1 MDEDIYY
8 VDTRN
13 AEPIVVSRTYGPGQV
28 PGGVPGRVI
37 GVTRSPRVVTPVAT
51 PGGRYGSMYGNP
63 YAGSAMTPYGSP
75 YGAPIGASLGGLFG
89 GMTGGQ
95 LVDLV
100 AQIFAAVMPLPTA
113 PTATSDP
120 ATDVPNMILFTNAL
134 AQYAKRD
141 EQIRTLGSLVTK
153 LLG

>member
-1 MDEDIYY
+1 MEEDEIYY

-13 AEPIVVSRTYGPGQV
+13 AEPIVVSRSYGPNQIQ
-28 PGGVPGRVI
+28 PGGRVI
-37 GVTRSPRVVTPVAT
+37 GVTRSPRVITPMGA
-51 PGGRYGSMYGNP
+51 PGSRYAGPYGGGRYMANSAGYGFG
-63 YAGSAMTPYGSP
+63 AGA
-75 YGAPIGASLGGLFG
+75 ALGGMFG

-95 LVDLV
+95 LVDLI
-100 AQIFAAVMPLPTA
+100 AQVFAAVMPLPTA

-120 ATDVPNMILFTNAL
+120 STDVPNMILYTQAI

-141 EQIRTLGSLVTK
+141 EQVRTLGGLVSK

>member
-1 MDEDIYY
+1 MEEDEIYY

-28 PGGVPGRVI
+28 PGQVPGRVI
-37 GVTRSPRVVTPVAT
+37 GVTRSPRVVSPMAM
-51 PGGRYGSMYGNP
+51 PGSRFAGPYGGYGNR
-63 YAGSAMTPYGSP
+63 YMG
-75 YGAPIGASLGGLFG
+75 GAPGYGVPAGAALGGLFG

-100 AQIFAAVMPLPTA
+100 AQIFAAVMPLPAA

-120 ATDVPNMILFTNAL
+120 STDVPNMILYTTAI

>member
-1 MDEDIYY
+1 MDEADIYY

-13 AEPIVVSRTYGPGQV
+13 AEPIVVSRTS
-28 PGGVPGRVI
+28 GGVPVQVGGGIRP
-37 GVTRSPRVVTPVAT
+37 TMF
-51 PGGRYGSMYGNP
+51 GGRPTRVFYPQAVPGSRMYP
-63 YAGSAMTPYGSP
+63 TTYGSP
-75 YGAPIGASLGGLFG
+75 YTVGSAAALGGLFG

-100 AQIFAAVMPLPTA
+100 AQIFAAVMPLPAA
-113 PTATSDP
+113 PTATGDA
-120 ATDVPNMILFTNAL
+120 ATDVGNLGLYQTSL

-141 EQIRTLGSLVTK
+141 EQIRTLGNLVTK

>member
-1 MDEDIYY
+1 MDEADIYY

-13 AEPIVVSRTYGPGQV
+13 AEP
-28 PGGVPGRVI
+28 GVI
-37 GVTRSPRVVTPVAT
+37 SVTRGPAPTSTMQV
-51 PGGRYGSMYGNP
+51 
-63 YAGSAMTPYGSP
+63 MTPRSVYGRPQRVLIPHAVAGNRFASSGYPSP
-75 YGAPIGASLGGLFG
+75 YMAAGAGALGGIGGMFG

-100 AQIFAAVMPLPTA
+100 AQIFAAVMPLPSQPTPTNDAGTDIANGVTFTA
-113 PTATSDP
+113 
-120 ATDVPNMILFTNAL
+120 AL

-141 EQIRTLGSLVTK
+141 EQIRTLGSLVSK